1 MTCRTEKST
10 VPDKALI
17 DIISMSRVQI
27 AVLYRA
33 GHKLSKGKAVERE
46 AHDDSAWW
54 GTSYRWVDR
63 GRIQR
68 IGSMT
73 DTKSPRRC

>member
-1 MTCRTEKST
+1 VTCRLKKST

-17 DIISMSRVQI
+17 DIILMSRIEI
-27 AVLYRA
+27 AGLYRA

-54 GTSYRWVDR
+54 GTS
-63 GRIQR
+63 
-68 IGSMT
+68 
-73 DTKSPRRC
+73 

>member
-1 MTCRTEKST
+1 
-10 VPDKALI
+10 
-17 DIISMSRVQI
+17 MSRIEI
-27 AVLYRA
+27 AGLYRA

-54 GTSYRWVDR
+54 GTSSRWVDR

-73 DTKSPRRC
+73 DAKSPRRC

>member
-1 MTCRTEKST
+1 MTCRLKKST
-10 VPDKALI
+10 VPDEALI
-17 DIISMSRVQI
+17 DMILMSRIEI
-27 AVLYRA
+27 AGLYRA